1 LTVNFH
7 RSQIAVVSQ
16 ETLAILVKGFDEKAL
31 KARISQQNMSVTI
44 AIYHESFFQISQD
57 ISR

>member
-16 ETLAILVKGFDEKAL
+16 EILAILVKGFDEKAL

-57 ISR
+57 INR

>member
-1 LTVNFH
+1 MVNFH

-16 ETLAILVKGFDEKAL
+16 ETLVILVKGFDEKAL
-31 KARISQQNMSVTI
+31 KSRISQQSMSVTI